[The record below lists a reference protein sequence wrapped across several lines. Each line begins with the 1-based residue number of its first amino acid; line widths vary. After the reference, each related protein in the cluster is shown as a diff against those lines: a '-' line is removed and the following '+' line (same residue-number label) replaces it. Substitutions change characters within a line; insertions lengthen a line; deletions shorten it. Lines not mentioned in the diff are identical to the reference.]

1 MGKRILIVE
10 DEKDMADVIRQLL
23 EREGYHIDIAYD
35 GEEGLEKIKAT
46 MPDLVLLDVMLP
58 KLDGRDLLKIVKNDK
73 DLMGIPILMVSARSE
88 QWDRELGLELGA
100 EEYVE
105 KPLDSARLL
114 RKISNIFTKKR

>member
-88 QWDRELGLELGA
+88 QWDRELGLEVGA